1 MRNPI
6 QEYNIAR
13 SMPIQALANVL
24 RGVSDMVSLGVAH
37 AALKEKMEAE
47 VAKKGA
53 SAMQMA
59 GAPKVKDKDLA
70 MAQGLGASPADVDV
84 PMGGIVGGEGT
95 FGTGAAGGGSVVAFQ
110 PGGSVYKQPT
120 ATPTFGG
127 MMQRQAASAPG
138 FVDYLRQGVGALGR
152 GAGALDRFATGRGG
166 ILGPQLAL
174 TPTATNVGEQEYLD
188 LIKKLANMG
197 YSAEMIEA
205 MSPEQRVTLAQA
217 QLPTGQADTGGV
229 PTQTL
234 AQMEAPQAALPGGGV
249 ADIAA
254 AQARVPGV
262 AQTQVAPSTVE
273 PPLSFDDADK
283 LAKELAKKY
292 KIEPGKRKEFTDFSK
307 EYVDTLKNAGY
318 DFDLVKNQVRELAKE
333 KEALKGEKKEAQN
346 LRLLEAGLGILG
358 GESPY
363 AFVNIGKGATPALQ
377 GLAKDLKEIKKTSRQ
392 LDKETMQLNLLQNQ
406 MAEGKV
412 KYSQDRLDKQEDRF
426 QRIVEKDMDNRLS
439 LAKTLSSNAVTKYA
453 ADKGADTS
461 LKVAQIGATK
471 EGDTLKAIR
480 EMPGATLE
488 EKAAAWT
495 KATNKRLD
503 PAEAAYI
510 KTLETYAT
518 EDPGGR
524 KLERL
529 KDSNPTLYAR
539 IKQDLATYG
548 LSTGML
554 TEKPGSGQIR
564 N

>member
-453 ADKGADTS
+453 TDKGADTS

-503 PAEAAYI
+503 PAQAAYI
-510 KTLETYAT
+510 NTLETYAT

-539 IKQDLATYG
+539 IKKDLDTYG

>member
-1 MRNPI
+1 
-6 QEYNIAR
+6 
-13 SMPIQALANVL
+13 MPIQALANVL

-217 QLPTGQADTGGV
+217 QVPTVQADTGGV

-234 AQMEAPQAALPGGGV
+234 AQMEAGQAKPEGAPAPGGGPAAPTGGI
-249 ADIAA
+249 ADLAA
-254 AQARVPGV
+254 AQAQI
-262 AQTQVAPSTVE
+262 AQPT
-273 PPLSFDDADK
+273 SFEAVTNQ
-283 LAKELAKKY
+283 AKELAKKY
-292 KIEPGKRKEFTDFSK
+292 KTDSGTTKDFTGFSK
-307 EYVDTLKNAGY
+307 EYVDTLKEAGY
-318 DFDLVKNQVRELAKE
+318 DFDLVKNNISKLAEE
-333 KEALKGEKKEAQN
+333 KESLAGEKKEAVN

-377 GLAKDLKEIKKTSRQ
+377 GLAKDIKDIKKTRRE
-392 LDKETMQLNLLQNQ
+392 LDKETLQLNLLQNQ

-412 KYSQDRLDKQEDRF
+412 KYAQGRLDKQEDRAAKAAEKNAEVEF
-426 QRIVEKDMDNRLS
+426 RIADR
-439 LAKTLSSNAVTKYA
+439 LSSNSIQKYV
-453 ADKGADTS
+453 ADKQAETS
-461 LKVAQIGATK
+461 RINLQATQTERATTREATQAERDAAREATIRK
-471 EGDTLKAIR
+471 AAIEQAAEDVKLLPVEQQEAEKRKRAKQYYDMLKAKDFGGGDD
-480 EMPGATLE
+480 PV
-488 EKAAAWT
+488 AAAQ
-495 KATNKRLD
+495 
-503 PAEAAYI
+503 AELARRGI
-510 KTLETYAT
+510 K
-518 EDPGGR
+518 
-524 KLERL
+524 
-529 KDSNPTLYAR
+529 
-539 IKQDLATYG
+539 
-548 LSTGML
+548 
-554 TEKPGSGQIR
+554 
-564 N
+564 